1 MFKRTFLF
9 AFFLS
14 LFSSHAI
21 AQTIAIMGAM
31 DAEIEKLLP
40 EIQDTRQYVK
50 ANNTYYTGSISGKD
64 VVVVRSG
71 VGKVNAAVTT
81 QTLIC
86 DFDTSAI
93 IFTGIAGAASP
104 ALNVADV
111 VIASALV
118 QHDVDLTAF
127 GAQKGLL
134 DGYQDRLFNVDSEL
148 KTLAIAAATKVV
160 GDQRTHSGIIA
171 TGDQFIADKKQ
182 VAELRKEFEAVA
194 VEMEGA
200 AVAQVADMYGVPLI
214 VIRTVSDKADGSA
227 HMVYNEAKQ
236 VTADNSVAITLEMLK
251 KM

>member
-1 MFKRTFLF
+1 MLKRAYFL
-9 AFFLS
+9 AFFIS
-14 LFSSHAI
+14 LFSSQAF

-40 EIQDTRQYVK
+40 EIRDSRQYVK
-50 ANNTYYTGSISGKD
+50 ANNTYYTGTISGKD

-81 QTLIC
+81 QTLVC

-104 ALNVADV
+104 DLEVADV

-127 GAQKGLL
+127 GAPLGLI
-134 DGYQDRLFNVDSEL
+134 DGYEDRLFKVDENL
-148 KTLAIAAATKVV
+148 KTLAEKAAEKIV
-160 GDQRTHSGIIA
+160 GEKRTHSGIIA
-171 TGDQFIADKKQ
+171 TGDQFIADKKH
-182 VAELRKEFEAVA
+182 VAFLREEFEAMA

-200 AVAQVADMYGVPLI
+200 AVAQVAEMYGVPLV

-236 VTADNSVAITLEMLK
+236 VTADNSVAIVLEMLK
-251 KM
+251 NL